1 MVLGEPGSQHL
12 SFRKTHSDGGMLP
25 RSLDVGPD
33 ARAVV
38 RPQLS
43 LPVLKREALV
53 FRILK
58 ERGILPLPSLVKPM

>member
-1 MVLGEPGSQHL
+1 
-12 SFRKTHSDGGMLP
+12 MLP

-38 RPQLS
+38 RPQLL
-43 LPVLKREALV
+43 LPVLRREALV